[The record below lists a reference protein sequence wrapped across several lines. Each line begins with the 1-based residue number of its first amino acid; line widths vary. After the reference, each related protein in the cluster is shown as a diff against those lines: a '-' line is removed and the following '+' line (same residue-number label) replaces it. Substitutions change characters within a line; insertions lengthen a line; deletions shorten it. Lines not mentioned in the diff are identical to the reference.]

1 MDHERL
7 DLLGVSPPLV
17 QAFVGPVG
25 PPGYGCFGLDVV
37 GVGLWDDERTSE
49 VSRREMLKN

>member
-25 PPGYGCFGLDVV
+25 PALVPLVRQVMDVLALVWAFGGED
-37 GVGLWDDERTSE
+37 
-49 VSRREMLKN
+49 